1 MNTNYLF
8 DQTFK
13 KVQKMAKDY
22 YFKILQKNIFLLPTL
37 NNDPVSISR
46 EGWSHLHQKTRSR
59 MEMLSRYFA
68 LLKIPAIL
76 SSKDCR
82 YIHEK
87 GRDGNSEFWVLHGT
101 IDDVMTKV
109 IIRSVNGGHKHF
121 YSVIWKGEEKR
132 AVSRLYPRCRGMIT
146 SQLFRKSI
154 LSRIGKLSII
164 KSRMKHI

>member
-1 MNTNYLF
+1 
-8 DQTFK
+8 
-13 KVQKMAKDY
+13 MAKDY
-22 YFKILQKNIFLLPTL
+22 YFKILKKNTLLL
-37 NNDPVSISR
+37 SVSNNEPVNISR
-46 EGWSHLHQKTRSR
+46 EGWSHLHQKARSR

-76 SSKDCR
+76 NSKDCR
-82 YIHEK
+82 CIHEK

-101 IDDVMTKV
+101 VDDVMTKV

-154 LSRIGKLSII
+154 VSQIGKLSIV
-164 KSRMKHI
+164 KTMEKHI